1 MCNAVMTIK
10 VPSPK
15 RNQNKVFN
23 LREEQIVSMRV
34 NSVFQECEYF
44 E

>member
-15 RNQNKVFN
+15 RNQNKVLN
-23 LREEQIVSMRV
+23 LKEEQIVSMGV
-34 NSVFQECEYF
+34 NGVFQECEYF
-44 E
+44 K